1 LPVRRRRR
9 RLGGR
14 DASAI
19 RVEPGYPDLYAP
31 RVAIHP
37 EREPPAED
45 GSAQP
50 TAQALLENVEQVVLG
65 KHDEVALVL
74 AALVGGGH
82 VLLEDV
88 PGTAKTVLAR
98 AIAQTIRG
106 SSFARIQCTPDLQPT
121 DVTGLSIFNQKTREF
136 EFRPGPIFANIV
148 LVDEI
153 NRAMPKTQSALLE
166 AMAERQVT
174 VDGVTRRLPEP
185 FLVIATENPIEQE
198 GTFPLPEAQL
208 DRFALRAELGY
219 PGGSEER
226 EIVRAQRRGHPLGDL
241 EQRVDAD
248 DVRALHDAVEEVYVD
263 ELLLTWA
270 VDLVRATREVEG
282 VAVGASVRGSLALE
296 RTARAWALVDG
307 RSHVVPDDIDRLFVP
322 VLGHRLLLTAT
333 FLAEMRALG
342 RAEALREVKRR
353 CLALAP
359 PPTPNWDG

>member
-106 SSFARIQCTPDLQPT
+106 SSARPT
-121 DVTGLSIFNQKTREF
+121 CS
-136 EFRPGPIFANIV
+136 RP
-148 LVDEI
+148 
-153 NRAMPKTQSALLE
+153 T
-166 AMAERQVT
+166 
-174 VDGVTRRLPEP
+174 
-185 FLVIATENPIEQE
+185 
-198 GTFPLPEAQL
+198 
-208 DRFALRAELGY
+208 
-219 PGGSEER
+219 
-226 EIVRAQRRGHPLGDL
+226 
-241 EQRVDAD
+241 
-248 DVRALHDAVEEVYVD
+248 
-263 ELLLTWA
+263 
-270 VDLVRATREVEG
+270 
-282 VAVGASVRGSLALE
+282 
-296 RTARAWALVDG
+296 
-307 RSHVVPDDIDRLFVP
+307 
-322 VLGHRLLLTAT
+322 
-333 FLAEMRALG
+333 
-342 RAEALREVKRR
+342 
-353 CLALAP
+353 
-359 PPTPNWDG
+359 